1 MNRFRLSPI
10 FLASFAILII
20 GLITIYSAV
29 GKTILVRQII
39 WAIIAI
45 AGFIVA
51 YQIPRRIWENAAV
64 YLWLFILLLLI
75 IVLFI
80 GTGIGAKRWFSI
92 GFVNFQPSEFAKF
105 AMVLLLAQYW
115 ANRKI
120 RFSAH
125 DLLIPII
132 TILTYTGL
140 VFMEPDLGTALVF
153 LPILAV
159 MLYYK
164 GLSLFHIF
172 ILFSPLLSFIF
183 GFSLYTYIPFFIIL
197 VAISYKRTT
206 IVAWLTTIA
215 INIISGLSTPIIWAH
230 LKDYQKA
237 RITGFLSPW
246 LDPRG
251 MSWNLIQSQI
261 AVGSGRLFGKG
272 FLSGTQKKLAFLPNR
287 HTDFIFSTLAEEF
300 GFIGCIIVL
309 LLYFYLIYQFINTA
323 RKARDEFSGLVAIG
337 LVTVLAYQVFV
348 NIGMVLG
355 LLPITG
361 IALPFLSYGG
371 TSLLFFFISIGL
383 ILNIRNKLE

>member
-1 MNRFRLSPI
+1 
-10 FLASFAILII
+10 
-20 GLITIYSAV
+20 
-29 GKTILVRQII
+29 
-39 WAIIAI
+39 
-45 AGFIVA
+45 
-51 YQIPRRIWENAAV
+51 
-64 YLWLFILLLLI
+64 LI

-92 GFVNFQPSEFAKF
+92 GFINFQPSEFAKF
-105 AMVLLLAQYW
+105 AIVLLLAQYW

-120 RFSAH
+120 RFTVH
-125 DLLIPII
+125 DLLVPII

-183 GFSLYTYIPFFIIL
+183 GFSLYTYIPFFVIL

-206 IVAWLTTIA
+206 IVSWLTTIA

-337 LVTVLAYQVFV
+337 LATVLAYQVFV

>member
-1 MNRFRLSPI
+1 MNRLRISPI

-29 GKTILVRQII
+29 GKTILLRQII
-39 WAIIAI
+39 WTIVAI
-45 AGFIVA
+45 AGFIIA
-51 YQIPRRIWENAAV
+51 YQVPRRIWENIAV
-64 YLWLFILLLLI
+64 YLWVFIFLLLI

-80 GTGIGAKRWFSI
+80 GTGIGAKRWFSV
-92 GFVNFQPSEFAKF
+92 GFVNFQPSEFAKL

-120 RFSAH
+120 RFSTH
-125 DLLIPII
+125 DLIVPII
-132 TILTYTGL
+132 TVLIYTGL

-172 ILFSPLLSFIF
+172 LLFSPLLSFVF
-183 GFSLYTYIPFFIIL
+183 GFSLYTYIPFFVIL

-206 IVAWLTTIA
+206 IVSWLTTIA
-215 INIISGLSTPIIWAH
+215 INIISGLSSPIIWAH

-237 RITGFLSPW
+237 RIIGFLSPW

-251 MSWNLIQSQI
+251 MSWNLIQSRI

-337 LVTVLAYQVFV
+337 LATVLAYQVFV

-371 TSLLFFFISIGL
+371 TSLLFFFTSFGL

>member
-1 MNRFRLSPI
+1 MNRLRISPI

-120 RFSAH
+120 RFRIS
-125 DLLIPII
+125 DLLIPVI
-132 TILTYTGL
+132 TILIYTGL
-140 VFMEPDLGTALVF
+140 VFLEPDLGTALVF

>member
-1 MNRFRLSPI
+1 
-10 FLASFAILII
+10 
-20 GLITIYSAV
+20 
-29 GKTILVRQII
+29 
-39 WAIIAI
+39 
-45 AGFIVA
+45 
-51 YQIPRRIWENAAV
+51 
-64 YLWLFILLLLI
+64 
-75 IVLFI
+75 
-80 GTGIGAKRWFSI
+80 
-92 GFVNFQPSEFAKF
+92 
-105 AMVLLLAQYW
+105 
-115 ANRKI
+115 
-120 RFSAH
+120 
-125 DLLIPII
+125 
-132 TILTYTGL
+132 
-140 VFMEPDLGTALVF
+140 
-153 LPILAV
+153 
-159 MLYYK
+159 
-164 GLSLFHIF
+164 
-172 ILFSPLLSFIF
+172 
-183 GFSLYTYIPFFIIL
+183 
-197 VAISYKRTT
+197 
-206 IVAWLTTIA
+206 LTTIA

>member
-1 MNRFRLSPI
+1 MNRLRISPI
-10 FLASFAILII
+10 FLASFVILII

-29 GKTILVRQII
+29 GKTILVRQTI

-45 AGFIVA
+45 AGFIVS
-51 YQIPRRIWENAAV
+51 YQIPRRIWENIAV
-64 YLWLFILLLLI
+64 YLWLFIFLLLI

-92 GFVNFQPSEFAKF
+92 GFVNFQPSEFAKL
-105 AMVLLLAQYW
+105 AMIILLAQYW

-125 DLLIPII
+125 DLLVPII
-132 TILTYTGL
+132 TILIYTGL

-172 ILFSPLLSFIF
+172 LLFSPLLSFIF
-183 GFSLYTYIPFFIIL
+183 GFSLYTYIPFFVIL
-197 VAISYKRTT
+197 VAVSYKRTT
-206 IVAWLTTIA
+206 IVSWLTTIA
-215 INIISGLSTPIIWAH
+215 INIVSGLSTPIIWAH

-309 LLYFYLIYQFINTA
+309 LLYFYLIYQFLNTA
-323 RKARDEFSGLVAIG
+323 RKARDEFSSLVAIG
-337 LVTVLAYQVFV
+337 LATVLAYQVFV

-371 TSLLFFFISIGL
+371 TSLLFFFISTGF